1 MHRLLPFLLSGLVL
15 ATTVPAQAAGMS
27 LCNQTG
33 AKLSG
38 LVIEGGG
45 KVTNGVLAND
55 QCTDLSGA
63 GPAAMT
69 VNAMSGEDNHALL
82 CRYTVAIDNATR
94 ILIDAKTPVS
104 CIK

>member
-1 MHRLLPFLLSGLVL
+1 MQRLLPFLLSGLVL
-15 ATTVPAQAAGMS
+15 ATTVPAHAAGMS

-33 AKLSG
+33 ARLSG

-63 GPAAMT
+63 GPAPMT
-69 VNAMSGEDNHALL
+69 INAMWGADNHALL

-94 ILIDAKTPVS
+94 IVIDDKTPVS

>member
-1 MHRLLPFLLSGLVL
+1 MHRLLPVLLSGLVL
-15 ATTVPAQAAGMS
+15 AMTAPAQAANMS

-33 AKLSG
+33 ARLSG
-38 LVIEGGG
+38 LVIEGCG

-63 GPAAMT
+63 GPAPMT
-69 VNAMSGEDNHALL
+69 VNAMLGPDDHALL
-82 CRYTVAIDNATR
+82 CRYTVAIDNATH
-94 ILIDAKTPVS
+94 IVIDAKTPVS